1 MGIYSR
7 DNLASG
13 LQNALDAALRRRD
26 EYVKQ
31 DAARRDANVEAINNL
46 IEGLAYAH
54 EDELD
59 DKKKKL
65 LAEKAA
71 LQKQQQDALEDS
83 MKRSGEAL
91 EGRIKARNILKTGMT
106 PSGLSSNGPGIAY
119 EQAMGMRGYE
129 RSPVPP
135 VPSYDI
141 GSGLGRY
148 YGTESARR
156 SVIPM
161 DYLNEMLRH
170 GEGVY

>member
-46 IEGLAYAH
+46 VEGLAYAH

-71 LQKQQQDALEDS
+71 LQKAQEKAAQDVRAANE
-83 MKRSGEAL
+83 RSLIAEQ
-91 EGRIKARNILKTGMT
+91 GMD
-106 PSGLSSNGPGIAY
+106 GYKPGVVGSDY
-119 EQAMGMRGYE
+119 EQIMQGYRPAMPTRQPMI
-129 RSPVPP
+129 PVMHPAYMYADP
-135 VPSYDI
+135 ENPEPSYNYWDAMQGI
-141 GSGLGRY
+141 Y
-148 YGTESARR
+148 RR
-156 SVIPM
+156 
-161 DYLNEMLRH
+161 NR
-170 GEGVY
+170 